1 MFRIFVVSSIVLAL
15 ASVTVSESRA
25 QDRLD
30 LSGLELNVHGGVA
43 ILDAPEQSEFY
54 AGGTA
59 LVHLGGGL
67 ALGGTVDW
75 VSSTVEELDDDF
87 DATLWYYNGE
97 VQYGIPSAT
106 NAQFYVLGGVG
117 VARFS
122 PGEELQD
129 LEVDSDSEIMVP
141 LGLGV
146 RWVNDKT
153 DASWGATLEFRD
165 RIVVFD
171 EEEQDND
178 TKVSNDWTIGLGLSL
193 ILGG

>member
-1 MFRIFVVSSIVLAL
+1 MFRILVVSSIVLAL
-15 ASVTVSESRA
+15 GPVTVSQARA
-25 QDRLD
+25 QDRMD

-43 ILDAPEQSEFY
+43 ILDAAEQSEFY

-59 LVHLGGGL
+59 LVHLSGGL

-75 VSSTVEELDDDF
+75 VSTSTTELEEDF
-87 DATLWYYNGE
+87 DLTLWYYNGE
-97 VQYGIPSAT
+97 VQYGIPSAE
-106 NAQFYVLGGVG
+106 NAQFYVLGGIG

-122 PGEELQD
+122 PGEELED
-129 LEVDSDSEIMVP
+129 EGIDSDSEIMVP
-141 LGLGV
+141 VGLGV

-165 RIVVFD
+165 RIIYAD
-171 EEEQDND
+171 AEEAADD
-178 TKVSNDWTIGLGLSL
+178 TKVSNDWTISLGLSV